1 MRFDLAIMTCQRS
14 NSTSWMLRLTRWND
28 LLRTATLRTGDDFR
42 KKEQPAFFDRL
53 LIEDYVNE
61 HIDVN
66 RDWESR

>member
-1 MRFDLAIMTCQRS
+1 MTIE
-14 NSTSWMLRLTRWND
+14 
-28 LLRTATLRTGDDFR
+28 
-42 KKEQPAFFDRL
+42 KEQPAFFDRL